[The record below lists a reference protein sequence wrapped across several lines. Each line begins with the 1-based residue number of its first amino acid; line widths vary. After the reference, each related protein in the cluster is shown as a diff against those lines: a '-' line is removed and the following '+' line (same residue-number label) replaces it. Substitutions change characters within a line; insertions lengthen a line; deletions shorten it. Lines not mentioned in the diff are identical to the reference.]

1 MKSKSISKM
10 KTINKSLMLSLA
22 LASMF
27 MASCT
32 QTGNNS
38 TQTNNQ
44 ERPSQNQQ
52 EVFNQAK
59 AVFYSLPSPVE
70 TAATLESLG
79 VKFNGEILHNAASVD
94 KYNTTTAQAMNLG
107 IYSADLSFCALYE
120 QNQSVIDYLA
130 SVKKLAEQLGIVG
143 FFNDSTI
150 STIQENINNKNKIV
164 GIVTNSYNRSTN
176 FLEEQERSEIAST
189 VIVGGWLE
197 SMYITI
203 KMLNDV
209 DYNKHKDEIREIVV
223 NQEYTLED
231 LLGMLALFHDDNNIA
246 KMETTMKELKTK
258 FDKMGDNITPESIKE
273 IEAAVEEI
281 RAGLIQ

>member
-1 MKSKSISKM
+1 M
-10 KTINKSLMLSLA
+10 KTINKSLMLPLA
-22 LASMF
+22 FASML

-38 TQTNNQ
+38 TQTNTQ
-44 ERPSQNQQ
+44 EKLSENQQ

-70 TAATLESLG
+70 TATTIESLG
-79 VKFNGEILHNAASVD
+79 VKFNGEILHNAANVD
-94 KYNTTTAQAMNLG
+94 KYNTTSAQAMNLG

-150 STIQENINNKNKIV
+150 STIQDNINNKNKIV
-164 GIVTNSYNRSTN
+164 GIVTDSYNRSTN

-197 SMYITI
+197 SLYITV
-203 KMLNDV
+203 KVLNDV
-209 DYNKHKDEIREIVV
+209 DYSKHSDEIKEIII
-223 NQEYTLED
+223 NQKYTLED
-231 LLGMLALFHDDNNIA
+231 LLGMLSLFHNDNNVA
-246 KMETTMKELKTK
+246 KLETTMMELKAK
-258 FDKMGDNITPESIKE
+258 FDKMGDNITPETIKE
-273 IEAAVEEI
+273 IETSVDEI